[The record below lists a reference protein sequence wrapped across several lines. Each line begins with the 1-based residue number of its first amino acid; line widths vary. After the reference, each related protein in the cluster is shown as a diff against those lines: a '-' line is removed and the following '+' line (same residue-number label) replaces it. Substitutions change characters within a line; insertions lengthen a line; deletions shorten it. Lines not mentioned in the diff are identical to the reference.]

1 MPINRSLEDLPR
13 ANRPDGNTPA
23 VNNFVAEALAQ
34 AWYED
39 YLARGE
45 NELGLAIPEVGPYR
59 ASYASTRCDRALWYK
74 LTGRTPSNPHSIADA
89 WRFGI
94 GTMIHEGIQPVVGRI
109 FPDSESEPLVDLR
122 PIGLPGSAHADQII
136 EHEGVKTLVEY
147 KSIGGFQFKIMA
159 TGFKGPATG
168 PRYGAVVQAA
178 IIAKATG
185 CDRIVIAYLSLEN
198 VSAGMASSYASSE
211 AGRFAAEWHYT
222 VAEMDDLIE
231 YEVERVSEVL
241 AATEPPP
248 RVIHDPEYPT
258 GATIQA
264 PLADRAPWTIA
275 EDGIVLDTGTTWM
288 CGYCDHRD
296 DCKADGA

>member
-1 MPINRSLEDLPR
+1 MPITRSLEDLPR

-23 VNNFVAEALAQ
+23 VNNFVAEALAK
-34 AWYED
+34 AWYDD

-45 NELGLAIPEVGPYR
+45 DELGLAIPEAGPYR

-74 LTGRTPSNPHSIADA
+74 LTGVHASNPPGIADA

-94 GTMIHEGIQPVVGRI
+94 GTLIHEGLQPVVEQI
-109 FPDSESEPLVDLR
+109 FPDSVAEPLVDLR
-122 PIGLPGSAHADQII
+122 PMGLPGSAHADQII
-136 EHEGVKTLVEY
+136 NHDGVKTLVEY

-222 VAEMDDLIE
+222 VAEMDELIK
-231 YEVERVSEVL
+231 YEVERVNWVL
-241 AATEPPP
+241 AQTSPPP
-248 RVIHDPEYPT
+248 REIHDPEYPK
-258 GATIQA
+258 GAVIQA
-264 PLADRAPWTIA
+264 PLQDRAPWTIA
-275 EDGIVLDTGTTWM
+275 EDGVVLDTGTTWM
-288 CGYCDHRD
+288 CGYCDFRD
-296 DCKADGA
+296 QCKEDGA